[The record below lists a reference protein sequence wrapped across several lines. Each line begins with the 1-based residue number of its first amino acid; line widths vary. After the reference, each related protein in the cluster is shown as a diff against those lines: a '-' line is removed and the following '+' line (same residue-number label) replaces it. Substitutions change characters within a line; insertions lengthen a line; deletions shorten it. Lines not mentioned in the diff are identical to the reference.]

1 MKKTYLYIS
10 VLLVVAFSAPS
21 CKKFL
26 DINENPNSATSGTP
40 ELILPQ
46 AIVRSANL
54 TWSYNGL
61 GNDLMGYTA
70 NVGGVGGWG
79 STISYN
85 FSNSSYSGL
94 FSGTYKAN
102 EDLLT
107 VITMSEK
114 DNEHNAFIGAAK
126 IMMVFNYQSLVDTY
140 NDVPY
145 TEALLGT
152 ANLQPKYDK
161 AEDIYKAL
169 ADTLDKAITI
179 MKSTTTNSAF
189 KTADPLFTGDITKWI
204 KFANTIK
211 LRLIIRSNG
220 KVTFAN
226 SSFDAAGFLTEDAMV
241 NPGYSKDNGKQ
252 NPTFNSM
259 AYSYSGS
266 AVAYQRVPTPYF
278 ISYFD
283 NTFISDPKR
292 ATMYFNGGVNVRQNQ
307 LGYVENDAEKGIS
320 PSVWYI
326 ATEPTNNATNYA
338 KIGLLKGPDMGQPI
352 MLASESYFLQA
363 QANLKNLTGVPG
375 TVKSNFEAGIFNSF
389 KYLEK
394 DNTNMIPADRNPEAD
409 FQAYL
414 TSNAGNK
421 LVDIDAATNDEQK
434 LEAIIS
440 QQYVAYNQIISHQAW
455 FEFQRTGYPLIT
467 GQPTMANKKY
477 TFVSLVSEA
486 KTPNKLP
493 TRILYPQSEIN
504 YNSKNVP
511 TADFNTSKIFWSK

>member
-10 VLLVVAFSAPS
+10 VLLVVAFSASS

-26 DINENPNSATSGTP
+26 DINENPNSATFSTP

-54 TWSYNGL
+54 SWSYNGL

-79 STISYN
+79 STVSYYFTHGSYGAL
-85 FSNSSYSGL
+85 FSN
-94 FSGTYKAN
+94 TYKAN

-107 VITMSEK
+107 VVTMSEM
-114 DNEHNAFIGAAK
+114 DDEHNAFIGAAK

-145 TEALLGT
+145 TEALQGT
-152 ANLQPKYDK
+152 GNLQPKYDK

-169 ADTLDKAITI
+169 ADTLDKAMAL
-179 MKSTTTNSAF
+179 MKTTTSNSAF
-189 KTADPLFTGDITKWI
+189 QTADPLFKGDITNWI

-211 LRLIIRSNG
+211 LRLILRSNG
-220 KVTFAN
+220 KVTFTN
-226 SSFDAAGFLTEDAMV
+226 MGFDAAGFLTEDALV

-259 AYSYSGS
+259 GYSYSGS
-266 AVAYQRVPTPYF
+266 AATYQRVPTPYF
-278 ISYFD
+278 LGYFD
-283 NTFISDPKR
+283 GHFINDKKR
-292 ATMYFNGGVNVRQNQ
+292 ADMLYNGGVKVRQNQ

-320 PSVWYI
+320 PSVWYV
-326 ATEPTNNATNYA
+326 ATEPTNTASNYA

-363 QANLKNLTGVPG
+363 QANLKNMAGVPG
-375 TVKSNFEAGIFNSF
+375 TVKSNFEAGVFNSF
-389 KYLEK
+389 NYLEK
-394 DNTNMIPADRNPEAD
+394 DNTNKIPADRDPQAD
-409 FQAYL
+409 FDAYL
-414 TSNAGNK
+414 ADNAGNK
-421 LVDIDAATNDEQK
+421 LVDIDATANDEEK
-434 LEAIIS
+434 LEAIVT
-440 QQYVAYNQIISHQAW
+440 QQYIAYNQITSHQAW
-455 FEFQRTGYPLIT
+455 YEFQRTGYPRIT
-467 GQPTMANKKY
+467 GDPTIANKKN
-477 TFVSLVSEA
+477 TFVSLLSEA
-486 KTPNKLP
+486 RTANKLP

-504 YNSKNVP
+504 LNSKNVP
-511 TADFNTSKIFWSK
+511 EADFNTSKIFWAK

>member
-1 MKKTYLYIS
+1 MKRTYLYIS
-10 VLLVVAFSAPS
+10 ILLVVVFSATS

-26 DINENPNSATSGTP
+26 DINENPNNATYGTA

-54 TWSYNGL
+54 AWSYNGL

-79 STISYN
+79 STVSYYY
-85 FSNSSYSGL
+85 SNSSYSGL
-94 FSGTYKAN
+94 FTGTYKAN

-107 VITMSEK
+107 VVKMSEM
-114 DNEHNAFIGAAK
+114 DNEHDAFIGAAK

-145 TEALLGT
+145 TEALQGT
-152 ANLQPKYDK
+152 GNLQPKYDK

-169 ADTLDKAITI
+169 ADTLDKSMAI
-179 MKSTTTNSAF
+179 MKAATTNSAF
-189 KTADPLFTGDITKWI
+189 KLADPLFNGDLTRWI

-220 KVTFAN
+220 KVAFTN
-226 SSFDAAGFLTEDAMV
+226 TTFDAAGFLEQDALV

-259 AYSYSGS
+259 GYSYSGS
-266 AVAYQRVPTPYF
+266 AATYQRVPTPYL
-278 ISYFD
+278 ISFFD
-283 NTFISDPKR
+283 NTFILDTKR
-292 ATMYFNGGVNVRQNQ
+292 ASMYFNGGVKVRQNQ

-326 ATEPTNNATNYA
+326 ATEPTNTATNYA

-363 QANLKNLTGVPG
+363 QANLQNMAGVPG

-394 DNTNMIPADRNPEAD
+394 DNTNMIPADRDPQGD
-409 FQAYL
+409 FEEYL
-414 TSNAGNK
+414 TANAGNK
-421 LVDIDAATNDEQK
+421 LVDIDAATTNEEK
-434 LEAIIS
+434 LEAIVT
-440 QQYVAYNQIISHQAW
+440 QQYVAYNQITSHQAW
-455 FEFQRTGYPLIT
+455 YEFQRTGYPRIT
-467 GQPTMANKKY
+467 GEPTVANKKY
-477 TFVSLVSEA
+477 TFVSILSEA
-486 KTPNKLP
+486 KTPNRLP
-493 TRILYPQSEIN
+493 TRILYPQSELN
-504 YNSKNVP
+504 LNSKNVP
-511 TADFNTSKIFWSK
+511 DADFNTSKIFWAK

>member
-1 MKKTYLYIS
+1 MKKKYIYIS
-10 VLLVVAFSAPS
+10 IMLVVAFSASS

-54 TWSYNGL
+54 VVSYNSL

-79 STISYN
+79 STVSYN
-85 FSNSSYSGL
+85 YTNGSYSGL

-107 VITMSEK
+107 VVNMSEM
-114 DNEHNAFIGAAK
+114 DNNHNAFIGSAK
-126 IMMVFNYQSLVDTY
+126 IMMVFNFQSLVDTY

-145 TEALLGT
+145 TEALAGIG
-152 ANLQPKYDK
+152 NLQPKYDK
-161 AEDIYKAL
+161 AQDIYKAL
-169 ADTLDKAITI
+169 ADTLDKSIALL
-179 MKSTTTNSAF
+179 KSTTTTPAF
-189 KTADPLFTGDITKWI
+189 KKADPLFGGDFTKWI

-220 KVTFAN
+220 KVTFTN
-226 SSFDAAGFLTEDAMV
+226 TTFDAAGFLTEDAIV

-252 NPTFNSM
+252 NPTFNNM
-259 AYSYSGS
+259 AYSYSG
-266 AVAYQRVPTPYF
+266 AAATYQRVPTPYL

-292 ATMYFNGGVNVRQNQ
+292 AAMYFNGGVNVRKNQ

-326 ATEPTNNATNYA
+326 ATEKDNSATNYA

-363 QANLKNLTGVPG
+363 QANLKNMAGVPG
-375 TVKSNFEAGIFNSF
+375 TVKSNYEAGILNSF

-394 DNTNMIPADRNPEAD
+394 DNTNMIPADRNPQTD

-414 TSNAGNK
+414 TSNVGNK
-421 LVDIDAATNDEQK
+421 LVDIDATTTDEQK
-434 LEAIIS
+434 LEAIVT
-440 QQYVAYNQIISHQAW
+440 QQYVAYNQIVSHQAW
-455 FEFQRTGYPLIT
+455 YEFQRTGYPRIT
-467 GQPTMANKKY
+467 GEPTMANKKY
-477 TFVSLVSEA
+477 TFVSIQSEA

-493 TRILYPQSEIN
+493 ARILYPQSEIN
-504 YNSKNVP
+504 LNSKNVP
-511 TADFNTSKIFWSK
+511 ESNINTTKIFWAK